1 MPEFDI
7 IKAMEEQ
14 DRADINRLEEKVEKN
29 SSDISELRAS
39 TAALS
44 VTLGRVD
51 ANVTDIGNKL
61 DEQRQKPAK
70 AMDAAMLAAVSAI
83 VGAVLASLGST
94 H

>member
-14 DRADINRLEEKVEKN
+14 DRADINRLEERVEKN
-29 SSDISELRAS
+29 SSDISELRAN

-83 VGAVLASLGST
+83 VGAVLASLGAT